1 MKKRTLLTCC
11 VLAGALSL
19 SGTAHASEIS
29 DQNMIEN
36 SGQSQNSSPDAES
49 ANTSQNTGSKNEA
62 SSTEKEIIA
71 GTNMYEAGE
80 IPFNT
85 NVPGRVEGNIYAWY
99 SFTTGSTAGTEY
111 TIVCTN
117 TSPGTYSLDFA
128 LYDDLGTE
136 LTKNQANSN
145 GTPST
150 VISNELNPDTTY
162 YIRINSEVQEDTDF
176 FLSVKNPSLESAEN
190 TEAAN
195 TSEQPEITAGTNMYD
210 AGEMP
215 LNTNVPGHIKGDYRD
230 TTSAW
235 YSFTTGSTAETEY
248 TVVCTNTSPGTCSL
262 DFVLYDDL
270 GAELAQNQAENN
282 GVTSTIVS
290 SELTPDTTYYI
301 QVSLNLWDDIDF
313 ILSVKDSTSESAE
326 NTKVKAVAE

>member
-117 TSPGTYSLDFA
+117 TSPGTYSLDF
-128 LYDDLGTE
+128 
-136 LTKNQANSN
+136 
-145 GTPST
+145 
-150 VISNELNPDTTY
+150 
-162 YIRINSEVQEDTDF
+162 
-176 FLSVKNPSLESAEN
+176 
-190 TEAAN
+190 
-195 TSEQPEITAGTNMYD
+195 
-210 AGEMP
+210 
-215 LNTNVPGHIKGDYRD
+215 
-230 TTSAW
+230 
-235 YSFTTGSTAETEY
+235 
-248 TVVCTNTSPGTCSL
+248 
-262 DFVLYDDL
+262 VLYDDL

-282 GVTSTIVS
+282 GVPSTIVS

>member
-80 IPFNT
+80 
-85 NVPGRVEGNIYAWY
+85 
-99 SFTTGSTAGTEY
+99 
-111 TIVCTN
+111 
-117 TSPGTYSLDFA
+117 
-128 LYDDLGTE
+128 
-136 LTKNQANSN
+136 
-145 GTPST
+145 
-150 VISNELNPDTTY
+150 
-162 YIRINSEVQEDTDF
+162 
-176 FLSVKNPSLESAEN
+176 
-190 TEAAN
+190 
-195 TSEQPEITAGTNMYD
+195 
-210 AGEMP
+210 MP

-282 GVTSTIVS
+282 GVPSTIVS